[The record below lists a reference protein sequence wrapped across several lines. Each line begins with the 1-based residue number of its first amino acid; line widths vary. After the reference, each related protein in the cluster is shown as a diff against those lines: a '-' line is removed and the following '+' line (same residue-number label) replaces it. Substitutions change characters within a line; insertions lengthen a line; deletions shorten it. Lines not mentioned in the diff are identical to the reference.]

1 MFPQLPRSGSLQP
14 KAGDTT
20 MKILREIGLAAL
32 IVIGMVIAGTFM
44 ASLREIGH
52 SCGGIEQY
60 EIGRCR
66 P

>member
-1 MFPQLPRSGSLQP
+1 
-14 KAGDTT
+14 